1 MHTTISPSTHTSP
14 AARVSPYGRSYSSAS
29 TKSRSCYNFAGITGR
44 STNSNVKIVPA
55 TDSNSD
61 NTRLLDNN
69 NRRSENQNCSN
80 SKSRRDDKILFLDV
94 DGVLHSYFAKN
105 DSQLFRKDC
114 MQRLKTIVDQTGCK
128 IVLSSSWRQTPEGR
142 ATVNEQLANYGIDN
156 IIDSTRIFYNEYNR
170 HTDIQD
176 WVKKHPTD
184 RWIALDDL
192 PMHQLGAHYIGT
204 APEDGITDDDME
216 RAIRQLN
223 INC

>member
-1 MHTTISPSTHTSP
+1 MNPSLTLAHTTP
-14 AARVSPYGRSYSSAS
+14 AARTSPYGRSNSSAS
-29 TKSRSCYNFAGITGR
+29 IKSRSCYNFGFA
-44 STNSNVKIVPA
+44 SAP
-55 TDSNSD
+55 SD
-61 NTRLLDNN
+61 N
-69 NRRSENQNCSN
+69 SSI
-80 SKSRRDDKILFLDV
+80 KSRGDKILFLDV